1 MPHAENKNPEPVCAG
16 FIQLVFCDP
25 HSNESIPLGG
35 AAFPSVKEWT
45 VAWSAIPES
54 EDQGTLFMA
63 DCLGADR
70 DIVGD
75 KRVSGAVCAA
85 LMGQPLSELVSKG
98 KAQVV
103 IDHARFFSRLQP

>member
-1 MPHAENKNPEPVCAG
+1 MTQAENKNPEPVCAG

-25 HSNESIPLGG
+25 QCNESIPLGG
-35 AAFPSVKEWT
+35 AGFVTQKEWED
-45 VAWSAIPES
+45 AWAAIPES
-54 EDQGTLFMA
+54 ADQGTLFMA
-63 DCLGADR
+63 DCLDADR

>member
-1 MPHAENKNPEPVCAG
+1 
-16 FIQLVFCDP
+16 
-25 HSNESIPLGG
+25 
-35 AAFPSVKEWT
+35 
-45 VAWSAIPES
+45 
-54 EDQGTLFMA
+54 MA
-63 DCLGADR
+63 DCLDADR
-70 DIVGD
+70 DIVDD